1 MNKTSLSILLVASFI
16 LALVDFSSRLT
27 SDEIKLSALVSDGS
41 QNKPQ
46 IKFLMKDEL
55 KKVDEALER
64 FEKPKPKVQ
73 NNKPSKPQIQIM
85 SLEEQ
90 SMQRGVKDNFF
101 SGEKEYSL
109 TAIFNENGNK
119 FALLRE
125 RHLVSG
131 VIKSI
136 KIVTQEKLDNY
147 TVQIIENNH
156 IELADGDRVIS
167 LQLFLKSKS

>member
-1 MNKTSLSILLVASFI
+1 MNKTSLSILLVASFL
-16 LALVDFSSRLT
+16 LALIDFSSRLT
-27 SDEIKLSALVSDGS
+27 SDEIKLSALVSEGV

-64 FEKPKPKVQ
+64 FEKPKPKAKQ
-73 NNKPSKPQIQIM
+73 NKPSKPKVQIM

-90 SMQRGVKDNFF
+90 NKQKGAKKNFF

-109 TAIFNENGNK
+109 TAIFDENGNK
-119 FALLRE
+119 FALLSE

-136 KIVTQEKLDNY
+136 KLVTQEKLDNY

-156 IELADGDRVIS
+156 IELADGDRIIS